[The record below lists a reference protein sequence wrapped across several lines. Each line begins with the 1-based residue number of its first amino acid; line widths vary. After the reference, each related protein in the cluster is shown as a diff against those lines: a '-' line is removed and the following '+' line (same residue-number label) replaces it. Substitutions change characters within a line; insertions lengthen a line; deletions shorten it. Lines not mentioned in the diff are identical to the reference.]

1 MDVDPG
7 QIAQVV
13 QNLTLNAKEA
23 MPDGGTLTVT
33 TRDFLEEDGTAFV
46 QMTFTDEG
54 EGIAREHMDKLFD
67 PYFTTKANGTG
78 LGLAVVHSVVTRHG
92 GYVEV
97 ESGSGGSSF
106 HVFLPGICADA
117 PATELSVGAGG
128 RRTVR
133 GRVLVVDDEAAV
145 RLLLTRVLKDM
156 GLEVV
161 ACGEGLEALAA
172 YEAAERDEAGFD
184 LVLTDLTMPGGMGG
198 EELVYRISA
207 IDPDA
212 LIVIS
217 SGYSTDALMS
227 NHSAHGVAAALEKP
241 YSVGTLRDLVSRLL
255 ADRF

>member
-1 MDVDPG
+1 
-7 QIAQVV
+7 
-13 QNLTLNAKEA
+13 
-23 MPDGGTLTVT
+23 
-33 TRDFLEEDGTAFV
+33 
-46 QMTFTDEG
+46 
-54 EGIAREHMDKLFD
+54 
-67 PYFTTKANGTG
+67 
-78 LGLAVVHSVVTRHG
+78 
-92 GYVEV
+92 
-97 ESGSGGSSF
+97 
-106 HVFLPGICADA
+106 
-117 PATELSVGAGG
+117 
-128 RRTVR
+128 
-133 GRVLVVDDEAAV
+133 VLVVDDEAAV

-241 YSVGTLRDLVSRLL
+241 YSVRTLRDLVSRLL